1 MPPWAAGP
9 RPEPGDNED
18 MNPEDTAPLLPDLTS
33 DERAEGWGDW
43 REDEGNDA
51 RLREDVPPHW

>member
-1 MPPWAAGP
+1 MSTPEKRAERVSPPA
-9 RPEPGDNED
+9 RPV
-18 MNPEDTAPLLPDLTS
+18 LPDVTS

-43 REDEGNDA
+43 RDDEGNDA

>member
-1 MPPWAAGP
+1 MDA
-9 RPEPGDNED
+9 
-18 MNPEDTAPLLPDLTS
+18 MNPEDASPLLPDLTS

-43 REDEGNDA
+43 REDEGNDR